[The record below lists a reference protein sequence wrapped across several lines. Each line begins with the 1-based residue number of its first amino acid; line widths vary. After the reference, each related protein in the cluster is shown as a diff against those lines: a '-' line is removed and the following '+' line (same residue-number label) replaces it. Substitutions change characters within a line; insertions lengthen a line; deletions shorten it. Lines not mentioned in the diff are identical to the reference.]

1 MQHNQYE
8 SQEDLK
14 VYIVNYKSQADLK
27 IFYVDYDSQ
36 AGWKNTSKS
45 HLMK

>member
-1 MQHNQYE
+1 MQNNQYE